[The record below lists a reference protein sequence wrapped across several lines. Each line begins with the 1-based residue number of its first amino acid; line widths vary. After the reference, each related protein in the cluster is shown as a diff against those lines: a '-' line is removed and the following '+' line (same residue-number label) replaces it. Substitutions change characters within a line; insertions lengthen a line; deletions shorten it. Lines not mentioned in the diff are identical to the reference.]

1 MAHLSGVNGVVH
13 DLDPA
18 LECGHLEEAQV
29 RLSHMIKVHPRILP
43 RVVFR
48 NASIH
53 IGDDLVA
60 QRRLVHVDA
69 LGGEGGM
76 VNIKQRGPRR
86 YFSGA
91 LTLKYF
97 PANSWTPMMAKI
109 SQKIRHTSSTLK
121 MDGMACTKAFTTTC
135 IFHQNQL
142 VWKSQET
149 PKKRFY
155 Q

>member
-48 NASIH
+48 NARIH

-69 LGGEGGM
+69 LGAEGGM
-76 VNIKQRGPRR
+76 VNIK
-86 YFSGA
+86 SEWI
-91 LTLKYF
+91 K
-97 PANSWTPMMAKI
+97 K
-109 SQKIRHTSSTLK
+109 
-121 MDGMACTKAFTTTC
+121 
-135 IFHQNQL
+135 IFHRCSYLKVLSGKQLDAHDGENQP
-142 VWKSQET
+142 ED
-149 PKKRFY
+149 
-155 Q
+155 